1 MCAKLRPCKAC
12 AGSAREVASQVRVH
26 LQDALQLS
34 MEKKRRIVENRRQ
47 LLLNLEQLLRKR
59 NMVRT
64 QLEAHIT
71 AYAIAWHAERLWAM
85 SWQDLLILVLGH
97 MSMLHRHCRW
107 WIFCRT
113 ACPCGTMTCQ
123 PRRPS

>member
-47 LLLNLEQLLRKR
+47 LLLNLEQLVRER

-64 QLEAHIT
+64 QLEPHST
-71 AYAIAWHAERLWAM
+71 ADAIAWQAGRRWA
-85 SWQDLLILVLGH
+85 V
-97 MSMLHRHCRW
+97 
-107 WIFCRT
+107 
-113 ACPCGTMTCQ
+113 
-123 PRRPS
+123 RR